1 MARHC
6 SVEIAAVIVLDHGLR
21 AGTCRAPT
29 TATFAGGLLALDS
42 GADHTYVGGH
52 THLDRAED
60 FDLCLLSRP
69 QRASSDV
76 TDLDIAVFGQGAPV
90 VTRPAR
96 GDGEALGQHARGS
109 VAERYAPAPADDQPA
124 VAPARPAKSK
134 PQSAP

>member
-1 MARHC
+1 MGCAECRQRVSFRLPLTRFASMARHC

-42 GADHTYVGGH
+42 GADQTYVGGH

-69 QRASSDV
+69 QRASI
-76 TDLDIAVFGQGAPV
+76 TA
-90 VTRPAR
+90 
-96 GDGEALGQHARGS
+96 
-109 VAERYAPAPADDQPA
+109 
-124 VAPARPAKSK
+124 
-134 PQSAP
+134 